1 MQFLQISNGV
11 LPRLKDERVETISF
25 PVERSLKKVLRKK
38 KPRHDRR
45 TGPRQILVV
54 LTCLGMTGTF
64 AYHAIHGRHGLETR
78 SRLIS
83 RSEGLEFEI
92 RGLETVRARLQRDV
106 ALLSSTPP
114 DSDLVAEIARDVLGF
129 VHAEDRILTQSR

>member
-1 MQFLQISNGV
+1 
-11 LPRLKDERVETISF
+11 
-25 PVERSLKKVLRKK
+25 
-38 KPRHDRR
+38 
-45 TGPRQILVV
+45 
-54 LTCLGMTGTF
+54 MTGTF

-83 RSEGLEFEI
+83 RSEGLEFEV
-92 RGLETVRARLQRDV
+92 RGLETVRARLRRDV

-129 VHAEDRILTQSR
+129 VHAEDRIFTQSR